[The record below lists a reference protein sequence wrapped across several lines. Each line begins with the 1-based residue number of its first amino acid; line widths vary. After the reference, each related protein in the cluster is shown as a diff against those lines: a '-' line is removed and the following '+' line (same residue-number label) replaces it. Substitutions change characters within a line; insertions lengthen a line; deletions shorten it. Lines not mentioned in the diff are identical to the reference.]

1 MAFNNFSHDLTLFQ
15 KIKNYDLIL
24 LLSILILGLTSIFT
38 MYSTDGG
45 EILFHTKSHFIKFSI
60 LFPMMIVLSFVNI
73 KYWHAGSYIFYIIIL
88 GLLVWVALY
97 GVKASGSRRWIDLYF
112 LNLQPSEL
120 MKIAVILCLAKF
132 FHRVRTSSTNTFSS
146 ILFSLTIIIIPC
158 ILVITQPDLGT
169 AILISL
175 SGLIIL
181 WFSGLRI
188 KYFIYSF
195 LMVFII

>member
-1 MAFNNFSHDLTLFQ
+1 MALNSFSHDLTLFQ
-15 KIKNYDLIL
+15 KIKNYDFVL
-24 LLSILILGLTSIFT
+24 LLSIFILGLTSIFT

-60 LFPMMIVLSFVNI
+60 LFPLIIVLSFINI

-146 ILFSLTIIIIPC
+146 ILFS
-158 ILVITQPDLGT
+158 
-169 AILISL
+169 
-175 SGLIIL
+175 
-181 WFSGLRI
+181 
-188 KYFIYSF
+188 
-195 LMVFII
+195 